1 MKAFSNRRYLYGA
14 VLLFLLWLSATA
26 QAAAPAPAQLSP
38 QDTLE
43 LQRIAAYL
51 NNIRTMTARF
61 QQVASNG
68 GQHRAAVG
76 RASRPHA
83 LRV

>member
-1 MKAFSNRRYLYGA
+1 MQLVICRRR
-14 VLLFLLWLSATA
+14 LLGLALLLLLSATA
-26 QAAAPAPAQLSP
+26 RAAAPVPATLSP

-43 LQRIAAYL
+43 LQRIAAYM

-68 GQHRAAVG
+68 VSTG
-76 RASRPHA
+76 RLWVARPGPHA

>member
-1 MKAFSNRRYLYGA
+1 MNASIHRRYL
-14 VLLFLLWLSATA
+14 L
-26 QAAAPAPAQLSP
+26 AAALLPPLPAAARGAAPVPAQLGP

-43 LQRIAAYL
+43 LQRIAAYM

-61 QQVASNG
+61 QQVADNR
-68 GQHRAAVG
+68 GQHRATVG
-76 RASRPHA
+76 RAAGPHA